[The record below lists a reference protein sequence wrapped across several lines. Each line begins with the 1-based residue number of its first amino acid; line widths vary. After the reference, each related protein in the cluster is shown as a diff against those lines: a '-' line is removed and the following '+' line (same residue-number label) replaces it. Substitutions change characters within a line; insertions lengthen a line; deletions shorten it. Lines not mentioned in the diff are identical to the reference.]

1 MKNALL
7 RTTAF
12 MLLTILMLGT
22 ACAENM
28 KKIGNL
34 DVHYIAL
41 NSTFL
46 TPKIA
51 SSYGITRSKVNALIN
66 ISVLDNSQAGKP
78 ALSVGMSGYAQNILG
93 QRLPLEFVEV
103 KEGKAIYYLAELRYD
118 DQEVFQFHIDIMNQG
133 QKQILNFEQKLYVD

>member
-1 MKNALL
+1 MKTSLL
-7 RTTAF
+7 RASAF

-46 TPKIA
+46 TPEIA
-51 SSYGITRSKVNALIN
+51 SNYGITRSKVNALIN
-66 ISVLDNSQAGKP
+66 ISVLDNSQAGQTCFICRNEWLCAKHFRSAP
-78 ALSVGMSGYAQNILG
+78 AA
-93 QRLPLEFVEV
+93 
-103 KEGKAIYYLAELRYD
+103 
-118 DQEVFQFHIDIMNQG
+118 
-133 QKQILNFEQKLYVD
+133 

>member
-1 MKNALL
+1 MKNSLL
-7 RTTAF
+7 RASAF

-46 TPKIA
+46 TPEIA
-51 SSYGITRSKVNALIN
+51 SNYGITRSKVNALIN
-66 ISVLDNSQAGKP
+66 ISVLDNSKAGKP

-133 QKQILNFEQKLYVD
+133 QKETLTFEQKLYVD